1 MHVHSGV
8 FGDRPIRYGLSLLL
22 SGCRRAGVGSRTREE
37 LSETRRMPKS
47 HSRPEDA
54 HLEHLGRVSS
64 HLILLRLCLRISI
77 EYRSKPHQRCSIP
90 ASLAPISCWSQG
102 DHALSSHVL
111 LLRIQESVDQAD
123 LRNTLHPSS
132 LLWSMAEQS
141 TRKYLRDV
149 PLPQEHVTTRLL
161 PIAESRS
168 TPLTEGKQP
177 YSLSILVACQ
187 SVGDADVAFG
197 QFCNR

>member
-8 FGDRPIRYGLSLLL
+8 FGDCPIRYGLSLLL
-22 SGCRRAGVGSRTREE
+22 SGRRRAGVGSRTREE

-64 HLILLRLCLRISI
+64 HLILLRLCSRVSI

-102 DHALSSHVL
+102 DHALSSHAL
-111 LLRIQESVDQAD
+111 LLRIQDTVDQAD

-132 LLWSMAEQS
+132 LLWSTAEQS
-141 TRKYLRDV
+141 TRKCLRDE
-149 PLPQEHVTTRLL
+149 PLPGEYVSKL
-161 PIAESRS
+161 
-168 TPLTEGKQP
+168 P
-177 YSLSILVACQ
+177 YSLVAYRRVPKCATHRRETILLAVDLGSLSISRCRRCGL
-187 SVGDADVAFG
+187 
-197 QFCNR
+197 